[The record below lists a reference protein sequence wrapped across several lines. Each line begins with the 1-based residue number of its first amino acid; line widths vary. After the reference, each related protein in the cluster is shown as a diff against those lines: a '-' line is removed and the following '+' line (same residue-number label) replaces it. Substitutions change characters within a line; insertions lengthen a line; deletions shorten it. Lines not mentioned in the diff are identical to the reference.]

1 MDIFA
6 AQQSAEKAVKS
17 LYNAINQEIWN
28 LSISIMLS
36 QLTEF
41 KVDDHIIEKSKELD
55 GIYIGSMYPD
65 YNTNDSPYKYY
76 SIEDANRCINY
87 AKEIFEFCSKNIR
100 T

>member
-6 AQQSAEKAVKS
+6 AQQSAEKAVN
-17 LYNAINQEIWN
+17 LYNALNQEIWSR
-28 LSISIMLS
+28 SISIMLS

-87 AKEIFEFCSKNIR
+87 AKEIFEFWSKNIR

>member
-6 AQQSAEKAVKS
+6 AQQSAEKAVN
-17 LYNAINQEIWN
+17 LYNALNQEIWSR
-28 LSISIMLS
+28 SISIMLS

-65 YNTNDSPYKYY
+65 YNTNDSPSKYY